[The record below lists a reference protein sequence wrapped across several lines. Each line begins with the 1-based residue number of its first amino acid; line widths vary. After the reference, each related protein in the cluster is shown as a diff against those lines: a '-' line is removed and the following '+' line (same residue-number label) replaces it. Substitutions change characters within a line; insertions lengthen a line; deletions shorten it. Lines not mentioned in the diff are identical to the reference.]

1 MRTEVPDPR
10 AQAALLALHRNRE
23 ELLAALTRSDAPAS
37 GGFPR
42 SATFRWLTTH
52 LNARSLA
59 STAVTAVLLRPPL
72 LQLLGRLVLN
82 RTRSKG

>member
-10 AQAALLALHRNRE
+10 AQAALLTLHRDRE
-23 ELLAALTRSDAPAS
+23 ELLAALSRSDAPATG

-42 SATFRWLTTH
+42 SATFRWLTAH
-52 LNARSLA
+52 MNARSLA
-59 STAVTAVLLRPPL
+59 STALTAVLLRPPL

-82 RTRSKG
+82 RTRR

>member
-1 MRTEVPDPR
+1 MKTEVPDLR
-10 AQAALLALHRNRE
+10 AHAALLTLHRDRE
-23 ELLAALTRSDAPAS
+23 ELLAALSRSDAPAT

-52 LNARSLA
+52 MNARSLA
-59 STAVTAVLLRPPL
+59 TALTGVLLRPPF

-82 RTRSKG
+82 RTRR